1 MRAVQNYRRC
11 ANLMKMGRIDEPIIA
26 TAVAVDSPSAP
37 FATAQAFAV
46 DAAIEAQQQHS
57 QINETAIKEL
67 LSSHSW
73 PQGLQ
78 DTFIRNAN
86 NIAMRYIICDDSG
99 SMAGMLAS
107 QRELKRVSLKIHL
120 GD

>member
-1 MRAVQNYRRC
+1 
-11 ANLMKMGRIDEPIIA
+11 MKMGRIDEPIIA

-37 FATAQAFAV
+37 FTTAQAFVV

-86 NIAMRYIICDDSG
+86 SIAMRYIICDDSG

-107 QRELKRVSLKIHL
+107 QRERVSIS
-120 GD
+120 